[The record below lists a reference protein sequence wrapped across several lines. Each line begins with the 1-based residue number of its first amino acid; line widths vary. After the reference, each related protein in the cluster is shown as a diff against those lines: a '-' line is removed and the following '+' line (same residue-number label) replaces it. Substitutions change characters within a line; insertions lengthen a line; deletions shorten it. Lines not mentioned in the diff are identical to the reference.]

1 MSDKNFR
8 AYQKGLQDGYEEG
21 YAKAIHKPRISVVQA
36 SLLYKVTNRTI
47 FNWIMQDDIECV
59 DGTYDLDELQNAYD
73 KRHP

>member
-1 MSDKNFR
+1 MS
-8 AYQKGLQDGYEEG
+8 Q
-21 YAKAIHKPRISVVQA
+21 AIHKPRLSVVQA